1 MISTKNIKESGSS
14 SSVSKTLSPGNATVK
29 IYNIRLEAT
38 PYNKEAY
45 NIILDVE
52 GPALGS
58 DFEGF
63 YVDKDFPDMGRHEG
77 QVGRV
82 KLTEFPFADATT
94 PKGNVIVR
102 DEEIL
107 KAIKNLCKETGCA
120 AWLDAQDEK
129 HDTVDSLI
137 NQFNHDKP
145 FANKFLRTCIAGKE
159 YQNKAGYTNHDLYF
173 PKWSKDGIA
182 YESANVD
189 EVKSKVVKFNTD
201 VHIKKNKTVEV
212 KTFGENTTKKSLAD
226 DFEL

>member
-1 MISTKNIKESGSS
+1 MISTKNIKENGSS
-14 SSVSKTLSPGNATVK
+14 SSVAKTLSPGNASVK

-52 GPALGS
+52 GPALGD

-63 YVDKDFPDMGRHEG
+63 YVDKDNPDLGRHQG

-82 KLTEFPFADATT
+82 KLTEYPFADATT

-107 KAIKNLCKETGCA
+107 KAIKNLCKETKSL
-120 AWLDAQDEK
+120 AWLESQDEK
-129 HDTVDSLI
+129 HDTVDSLV
-137 NQFNHDKP
+137 NQFNYDKP
-145 FANKFLRTCIAGKE
+145 FANKFLRVCIAGKE

-182 YESANVD
+182 YESAEVD
-189 EVKSKVVKFNTD
+189 EVKSKVVKFNTE
-201 VHIKKNKTVEV
+201 VHIKKSKTVEV
-212 KTFGENTTKKSLAD
+212 KTFGESTTKKSLAD

>member
-1 MISTKNIKESGSS
+1 MISTKNIKENGSS
-14 SSVSKTLSPGNATVK
+14 SSVSKTLSPGNASVK

-38 PYNKEAY
+38 PYNKEAF

-52 GPALGS
+52 GPALGD

-63 YVDKDFPDMGRHEG
+63 YIDKDNPGLGRHDG

-82 KLTEFPFADATT
+82 KLTEYPFADGIT
-94 PKGNVIVR
+94 PKGNVIKR

-107 KAIKNLCKETGCA
+107 KAIKNLCNETGSA
-120 AWLDAQDEK
+120 AWLDSQDEK

-137 NQFNHDKP
+137 NQFNYDKP
-145 FANKFLRTCIAGKE
+145 FANKFLRVCIAGKE

-182 YESANVD
+182 YEGAHID
-189 EVKSKVVKFNTD
+189 EVKSKVVKFNTE
-201 VHIKKNKTVEV
+201 VHIKKSKTVEV
-212 KTFGENTTKKSLAD
+212 KTFGEGTTKKSLAD